1 MRTNTP
7 RPIEIVRI
15 FGVVGRGRSAQR
27 VMEPRETERLV
38 QRLVQNPHDPEA
50 ITTAHAAGSADP
62 KGYALLLEKVGTATS
77 DAAFACHWLTEAANV
92 WSTTLGD
99 THRAARALMIAVDRD
114 PTQPTPAERLADL
127 YRENGDTKA
136 LVALFERRAKALTAV
151 AQQDLSLRPQV
162 SAIHEELGQVWA
174 APPLS
179 QPKKAI
185 EAYKRAIEFDE
196 SSQFSIYSARELLKA
211 EGSFQEAIPYFEF
224 EQRLVSDRDRQIALY
239 QDEGD
244 VRQKAGDLAGAS
256 TVLRRART
264 LDASDP
270 ALKQQLATVALERVQ
285 ARRPISPTEVA
296 EGASLFVELSEAHPG
311 KHGMSYALCALELVP
326 GHDVALRLALDAAKQ
341 LGRSSEIFLAA
352 ERYLKSKPNG
362 QLATDARALV
372 LKELEEQAKESER
385 QARRTEAAHAY
396 REILALEP
404 THSDA
409 LAFLESY
416 LRQRRQFSDLRDVL
430 RQAAQSE
437 RAPRHR
443 RVAWL
448 SASAHLCEVQL
459 RDIDGAIDALKQLV
473 VLEPTRRD
481 LKQSLERLLARTQAN
496 DVQPPNP
503 DAPPNGRAVHVFIS
517 YSQDSDEH
525 QEQVR
530 TLAARLNDGG
540 FDVHWDQSIGVPA
553 RGWQSWSRDQMQ
565 KADFVLVV
573 CTARYRSKFEGDEP
587 GGANWEGALIEKM
600 LYDDDSRNEKF
611 IPVLFHGGTR
621 DHIPLVLTGT
631 TWYELPSQYARLLPR
646 IASGS
651 SAERVSVD
659 QLRKTNMPLATEDVQ
674 LRRLR
679 EELQVREKEGADASD
694 IADRILIRRRQI
706 RDSDDVGQGSR
717 LARGRYE
724 LADVINSGGFG
735 TVWRTWDH
743 DEKGWVAVKILHRQ
757 HIHDRSRIERF
768 FRGARLMAAL
778 HHPGIVRVLLEHA
791 QEGTSHYFVME
802 YIRGGDLA
810 QAVKRGTF
818 SKTEAVQG
826 LIDIGEA
833 LAFAHAKGVIHRDVK
848 PGNVLLGANR
858 ELKLTDFDLVHAV
871 DTTGGTRTGA
881 MGTAIYAAP
890 ELTID
895 AKRADSRADIFSL
908 GILGLFILYGRDL
921 PMQAWFAQASILDQ
935 LELPPGLRPIIERAC
950 NHDLALRFGSIE
962 EMLDALRGLER
973 QRGK

>member
-1 MRTNTP
+1 MD
-7 RPIEIVRI
+7 
-15 FGVVGRGRSAQR
+15 
-27 VMEPRETERLV
+27 PRETERLV
-38 QRLVQNPHDPEA
+38 QRLVQNPHDQDA
-50 ITTAHAAGSADP
+50 ITTAHFAGQADP
-62 KGYALLLEKVGTATS
+62 KAYALLLEKVGTATS
-77 DAAFACHWLTEAANV
+77 DPAFACHWLTEAANV
-92 WSTTLGD
+92 WTMTLGD
-99 THRAARALMIAVDRD
+99 AHRAARALMIAVDRD
-114 PTQPTPAERLADL
+114 PTQPTPAERLAEL
-127 YRENGDTKA
+127 YREKGDTKA
-136 LVALFERRAKALTAV
+136 LVALLERRAKALTTV

-196 SSQFSIYSARELLKA
+196 SSQFSIYSVRELLKA
-211 EGSFQEAIPYFEF
+211 EGRFHEAIPYFEL
-224 EQRLVSDRDRQIALY
+224 EQRLVSDPDRQVALY

-244 VRQKAGDLAGAS
+244 VRKNADDLSGAA
-256 TVLRRART
+256 TALRRART
-264 LDASDP
+264 LDAGDP
-270 ALKQQLATVALERVQ
+270 SLKQQLATVALERVQ

-326 GHDVALRLALDAAKQ
+326 GHDGALRLALDAAKQ
-341 LGRSSEIFLAA
+341 LGRSSEILLAA
-352 ERYLKSKPNG
+352 ERYFKSKPNG
-362 QLATDARALV
+362 QLAAEARALV
-372 LKELEEQAKESER
+372 LKGLDEQAKELER
-385 QARRTEAAHAY
+385 QARRTEAAQAY
-396 REILALEP
+396 RDVLAIEPTSSNALDFLEP
-404 THSDA
+404 
-409 LAFLESY
+409 Y
-416 LRQRRQFSDLRDVL
+416 LRQRRQFSELRDVL

-437 RAPRHR
+437 RAPRDR

-448 SASAHLCEVQL
+448 SASANLCEVQL
-459 RDIDGAIDALKQLV
+459 RDFDGAIETLRQLV
-473 VLEPTRRD
+473 VLAPTRQD
-481 LKQSLERLLARTQAN
+481 LKRSLERLLARTTHAN
-496 DVQPPNP
+496 DVRPPTSA
-503 DAPPNGRAVHVFIS
+503 APPNVRAVHVFIS

-530 TLAARLNDGG
+530 TLAARLSEGG

-646 IASGS
+646 IASRS

-659 QLRKTNMPLATEDVQ
+659 QLRKTDMPLATEDVQ

-679 EELQVREKEGADASD
+679 EELQVREKEGTDVSD

-921 PMQAWFAQASILDQ
+921 PMQAWFAQAPILDQ

-950 NHDLALRFGSIE
+950 NHDLALRFGSVE
-962 EMLDALRGLER
+962 EMLDALRGIKR
-973 QRGK
+973 QPVPRPP